1 MMIQNN
7 KENYET
13 VVQSHSYVFG
23 GLIGSYDRM
32 TGNPYGINK
41 NERYEKYCDYM
52 DKEYYEEGYH
62 DAYTQK
68 GLNNIFAVYQEKT
81 PEELLHD
88 IENASKPY
96 ECILNGGIKIRS
108 GEFRIVNP
116 QIVNDIM
123 TQDEGPEK
131 TR

>member
-1 MMIQNN
+1 MIQNN

-23 GLIGSYDRM
+23 GLIGCYDRIV
-32 TGNPYGINK
+32 GNPYGINK
-41 NERYEKYCDYM
+41 NKRYEKYRDYM

-62 DAYTQK
+62 DAYTQQ
-68 GLNNIFAVYQEKT
+68 GVYNIFAVYQEKT

-96 ECILNGGIKIRS
+96 ECILNGGIKIKS
-108 GEFRIVNP
+108 GEFKIVNP
-116 QIVNDIM
+116 KIVNDIM
-123 TQDEGPEK
+123 EQGDEPEK

>member
-1 MMIQNN
+1 
-7 KENYET
+7 
-13 VVQSHSYVFG
+13 
-23 GLIGSYDRM
+23 
-32 TGNPYGINK
+32 
-41 NERYEKYCDYM
+41 M

-62 DAYTQK
+62 DAYTQQ
-68 GLNNIFAVYQEKT
+68 GVYNIFTVYQEKT

-96 ECILNGGIKIRS
+96 ECIINGGIKIRS

-116 QIVNDIM
+116 KIVNDIM
-123 TQDEGPEK
+123 KEDEGPEK